1 MWPIA
6 RLPLRSAIARSAAA
20 LPSRRKSV
28 GSTRAKVRADR
39 QPTPKYQWGIS
50 PFTSGAPPVPRKNSA
65 IGTAARLSSII
76 R

>member
-20 LPSRRKSV
+20 LPSAEDSD
-28 GSTRAKVRADR
+28 GSTRANFRADR
-39 QPTPKYQWGIS
+39 QPTPKTQWGIS

-65 IGTAARLSSII
+65 IGTAARLSNII